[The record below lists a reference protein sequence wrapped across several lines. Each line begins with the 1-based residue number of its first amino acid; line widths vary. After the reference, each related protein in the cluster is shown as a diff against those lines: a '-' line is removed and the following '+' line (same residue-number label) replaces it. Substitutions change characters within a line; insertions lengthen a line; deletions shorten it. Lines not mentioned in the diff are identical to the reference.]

1 MSDAPAMLPCYV
13 MLDLE
18 TTGGSAEHDR
28 ITEIAM
34 VRVEDGTP
42 TQRWSSLVN
51 PGKPI
56 PPFIESLTG
65 ISDAMVA
72 DAPPFAELLPRVQ
85 ELLHGAVLVAHNV
98 RFDHGFLAKEMERA
112 GALLNVQTLCTVRLS
127 RRLYPHFKGHGL
139 DALSQRHGL
148 LNEARHRAMG
158 DVDAVLAWLDIATRE
173 LGAQAVQAAAQSLL
187 QGNGYLPAHLQTPL
201 TDLPEGPGAY
211 VLRNAQGQAI
221 YVGKAAHLRQRVLK
235 HIQSAKTVAKDRELT
250 DQTVTIDAHPT
261 AGELGALIERNRL
274 VAQLQPHHN
283 RLLKRE
289 RATLEFTLATLP
301 AWPLSAPLAIREYHP
316 GSERSAVHV
325 FDQWRWLGSA
335 QSEEELQQLDL
346 HTERAAQRPFDVEV
360 FRVLQKRLPTLKHDP
375 HLFLWTRTTHGE
387 FTG

>member
-1 MSDAPAMLPCYV
+1 MLPCYV

-18 TTGGSAEHDR
+18 TTGGSAQHDR

-34 VRVEDGTP
+34 VRVQDGVQTA
-42 TQRWSSLVN
+42 RWSSLVN
-51 PGKPI
+51 PGQPI

-72 DAPPFAELLPRVQ
+72 DAPAFAEVLPRVR

-98 RFDHGFLAKEMERA
+98 RFDHGFLASEMERT

-127 RRLYPHFKGHGL
+127 RKLYPQFKGHGL

-148 LNEARHRAMG
+148 HNQARHRAMG
-158 DVDAVLAWLDIATRE
+158 DVDAVLAWLDIATEE
-173 LGAQAVQAAAQSLL
+173 LGLDAVQSAAQGLL

-201 TDLPEGPGAY
+201 TDIPEGPGAY
-211 VLRNAQGQAI
+211 VLRDAQGQAI
-221 YVGKAAHLRQRVLK
+221 YVGKAAHMRQRVLK

-250 DQTVTIDAHPT
+250 EHTVTIEAHPT

-274 VAQLQPHHN
+274 VARLQPHHN

-289 RATLEFTLATLP
+289 RTTLEFTLATLP
-301 AWPLSAPLAIREYHP
+301 PWPLPSALAIREYHP
-316 GSERSAVHV
+316 ASDRSAVHL

-335 QSEEELQQLDL
+335 QTDDELQQLDL
-346 HTERAAQRPFDVEV
+346 DGDRAAERAFDVEI

-375 HLFLWTRTTHGE
+375 HLFLWTKAAHGE
-387 FTG
+387 ITG